1 MKRATLKDIDN
12 SKFRIQ
18 PKALDN
24 RKCHYGDLSVS
35 ARYLYGV
42 MLDRFKLSRKNDWV
56 NDKGEV
62 WFIFVQ
68 KELAKLMGVS
78 VRSIVTYINE
88 LVEHELLEKE
98 ATIQANKYYITL
110 EYKQCAKFAY
120 GMCKKCTSKMQKLR
134 NNYTDLNDTDI
145 SETENLRVSEEKHEY
160 MFFNDLGKD
169 NITKWT
175 NDYLDTGRR
184 KITKEN
190 FELCN
195 SRLYKSYISFEKDY
209 YIKFMNQYIQDKS
222 EGRSVENFIGHLERY
237 EKGMW

>member
-18 PKALDN
+18 PKALDE

-35 ARYLYGV
+35 AKYLYGV
-42 MLDRFKLSRKNDWV
+42 MLDKFKLSKKNDWV

-78 VRSIVTYINE
+78 VRSVVNYINE

-120 GMCKKCTSKMQKLR
+120 GMCKNCTSKMQNLR

-145 SETENLRVSEEKHEY
+145 NETENLRVSDKTRAYIRYYDLEEK
-160 MFFNDLGKD
+160 DLVRQVN
-169 NITKWT
+169 NIISP
-175 NDYLDTGRR
+175 NRR
-184 KITKEN
+184 KITEEN
-190 FELCN
+190 YYKALDKFEAV
-195 SRLYKSYISFEKDY
+195 
-209 YIKFMNQYIQDKS
+209 KS
-222 EGRSVENFIGHLERY
+222 EYNTSELNKYIDEYLDEKGKGKSVENFIEYIKRY
-237 EKGMW
+237 EL